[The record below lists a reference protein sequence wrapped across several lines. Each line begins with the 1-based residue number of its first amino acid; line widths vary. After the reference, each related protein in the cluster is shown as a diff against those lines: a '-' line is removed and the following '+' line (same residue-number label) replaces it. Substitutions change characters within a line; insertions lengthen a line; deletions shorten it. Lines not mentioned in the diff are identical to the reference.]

1 MLIIED
7 ASGDKLAILRY
18 AIENK
23 YAITF
28 WYRGSKVGDPGEK
41 RYTRQNYR
49 RVEPVALGKS
59 AKTGKDML
67 RAFQFAGVTN
77 TKNGVY
83 KTFLVDEIKD
93 GSIQILYDATGK
105 QLRTFDTNK
114 QTYTDAYGNRAE
126 FKRNGD
132 DLKMANGRS
141 EKFVDTSK
149 PAGNTNPNY
158 ADMNYK
164 EPEIK
169 NKPEEKPV
177 NPQGQSQGQNV
188 LGNEPEEKL
197 TENKSGFLNWIYK
210 IYG

>member
-1 MLIIED
+1 MLIIENT
-7 ASGDKLAILRY
+7 SGDKLDILRY

-23 YAITF
+23 YSVVF
-28 WYRGSKVGDPGEK
+28 WYRGVKVGDPNEK
-41 RYTRQNYR
+41 GYTRQNFR

-67 RAFQFAGVTN
+67 RAFQYAGVTN

-93 GSIQILYDATGK
+93 GSIQVVYDSTGQ
-105 QLRTFDTNK
+105 QLRTFDTNR
-114 QTYTDAYGNRAE
+114 QTYTDKNGNRAE
-126 FKRNGD
+126 FNRNGD
-132 DLKMANGRS
+132 DLKMASGRS
-141 EKFVDTSK
+141 EKYVNVNK
-149 PAGNTNPNY
+149 PAGPTDPKY

-169 NKPEEKPV
+169 NKPEEEK
-177 NPQGQSQGQNV
+177 
-188 LGNEPEEKL
+188 EEL
-197 TENKSGFLNWIYK
+197 QESSGFLNWIYN